1 MLAASNAI
9 PAGSPWH
16 AGEIELQRKVGVA
29 ERMDDVGRRVLRDY
43 LIDQHRAFY
52 PQLPFIVLGSVDA
65 DGNAWATLRASVP
78 GFLQSPDPQTL
89 SVNLERE
96 AADPADAGMDDGQPV
111 GMLGIELHTRR
122 RNRLNG
128 TIMRDGSGRFD
139 VRVGQSYGNC
149 PQYIQLRDFS
159 FSRDPS
165 IQTDVKPIVGDHL
178 DERARQMI
186 AAADTVFVASY
197 ADRETGERQ
206 VDASHRGGKP
216 GFIRVDE
223 NGILTIPDF
232 AGNLF
237 FNTLGN
243 ILANG
248 KAGLVFSDFET
259 GELLQLSGDAEVVL
273 DSPEIAAFQ
282 GAERLWRFTPRHVV
296 RRPEALALR
305 WSSRRDGQSP
315 NSLMTGNWD
324 DAAARIK
331 AQDATAA
338 WRPFRIAR
346 IVQES
351 ATVRSFHIEPADGLG
366 LLAHAAGQHLPIR
379 VAPDGSDAP
388 VMRTYTLS
396 TAPSDG
402 VYRISVK
409 REGLVS
415 RYLHDKLKK
424 GDLIEARKPAG
435 LFTVDPTEAR
445 PAVLLAAGIG
455 VTPIL
460 SMLRHIVYEGLR
472 KRRMRPTWLIVSA
485 RTKDDRAF
493 DREIADLVSAA
504 GGVVRLVR
512 VLSDVTGAAA
522 GEDYDV
528 QGRID
533 TALLGKVLPFSDYD
547 FYLCG
552 PPAFMQS
559 LYDGLRG
566 LNIADGRIHAE
577 AFGPASLAR
586 TPDKVKA
593 VEPLASASAI
603 PVAVQFVQSAKEARW
618 NPGSGG
624 LLELAE
630 ARGLSPEFSCRL
642 GTCGSCRTKVVSGSV
657 TYAKRPSAPIA
668 EGEALICCAVPAEG
682 TDVLQLDL

>member
-1 MLAASNAI
+1 MLTVSTANASS
-9 PAGSPWH
+9 SPWH

-29 ERMDDVGRRVLRDY
+29 ERMDEIGRRVLRDH

-52 PQLPFIVLGSVDA
+52 PQLPFVVLGSVDTE
-65 DGNAWATLRASVP
+65 GNAWATLRAAKP
-78 GFLQSPDPQTL
+78 GFLASPDPYTL
-89 SVNLERE
+89 SVGLERE
-96 AADPADAGMDDGQPV
+96 TADPADAGMDDGQPV

-128 TIMRDGSGRFD
+128 TIIRTDSGSFD

-149 PQYIQLRDFS
+149 PQYIRLRDFE
-159 FSRDPS
+159 FARNPS
-165 IQTDVKPIVGDHL
+165 IQTDVKPIVGGNL

-186 AAADTVFVASY
+186 AAADTAFVASY
-197 ADRETGERQ
+197 VDRETGERQ

-223 NGILTIPDF
+223 NGVLTIPDF

-248 KAGLVFSDFET
+248 KAGLVFADFET

-282 GAERLWRFTPRHVV
+282 GAERFWRFTPRHVV

-305 WSSRRDGQSP
+305 WASRRDGQSP
-315 NSLMTGNWD
+315 NSLMTGSWD
-324 DAAARIK
+324 DAATRIK
-331 AQDATAA
+331 AQETAAA
-338 WRPFRIAR
+338 WRPFRVAR

-351 ATVRSFHIEPADGLG
+351 ATVRSFHLDPADGLG
-366 LLAHAAGQHLPIR
+366 LLPHVAGQHLPIR
-379 VAPDGSDAP
+379 VTPAGSDTP
-388 VMRTYTLS
+388 VTRTYTLS
-396 TAPSDG
+396 AAPSDG
-402 VYRISVK
+402 IYRISVK

-415 RYLHDKLKK
+415 QHLHDTLKK
-424 GDLIEARKPAG
+424 GDIIEARKPAG
-435 LFTVDPTEAR
+435 LFTIDPTEAR

-472 KRRMRPTWLIVSA
+472 KRRMRPTWLFVSA
-485 RTKDDRAF
+485 RTKQDRAF

-504 GGVVRLVR
+504 GGVVRLIR
-512 VLSDVTGAAA
+512 VLSDVTGASA
-522 GEDYDV
+522 GEHYDV

-533 TALLGKVLPFSDYD
+533 TALLGKVLPFNDYD

-552 PPAFMQS
+552 PPPFMQS

-566 LNIADGRIHAE
+566 LNIADGRLHAE
-577 AFGPASLAR
+577 TFGPASLTR
-586 TPDKVKA
+586 TPDAAKA
-593 VEPLASASAI
+593 AEPLASASAI

-618 NPGSGG
+618 NPGSGS

-630 ARGLSPEFSCRL
+630 ARGLAPEFSCRL

-668 EGEALICCAVPAEG
+668 EGEALICCAVPAKG
-682 TDVLQLDL
+682 TGSLQLDL

>member
-1 MLAASNAI
+1 MSTAGTAAANT
-9 PAGSPWH
+9 SPWH
-16 AGEIELQRKVGVA
+16 AGEIALQRKVGVA
-29 ERMDDVGRRVLRDY
+29 ERMDEIGRRVLRDH

-65 DGNAWATLRASVP
+65 EGNAWATLRAAKP
-78 GFLQSPDPQTL
+78 GFLASPDPYTL
-89 SVNLERE
+89 SVALERE
-96 AADPADAGMDDGQPV
+96 AADPADAGMEDGQPI

-128 TIMRDGSGRFD
+128 TIMRKDLGSFN

-149 PQYIQLRDFS
+149 PQYIQLRDFD
-159 FSRDPS
+159 FVRNPS
-165 IQTDVKPIVGDHL
+165 IQTDMAPVHADYL
-178 DERARQMI
+178 DDRARQMI
-186 AAADTVFVASY
+186 AAADTAFVASY
-197 ADRETGERQ
+197 VDRENGERQ

-223 NGILTIPDF
+223 SGVLTIPDF

-248 KAGLVFSDFET
+248 KAGLVFADFET

-273 DSPEIAAFQ
+273 DSPEIATFQ
-282 GAERLWRFTPRHVV
+282 GAERLWRFTPRHIV

-305 WSSRRDGQSP
+305 WVSRRDGQSP
-315 NSLMTGNWD
+315 NSLMTGSWD
-324 DAAARIK
+324 DAAARLK
-331 AQDATAA
+331 AQETAAA
-338 WRPFRIAR
+338 WRPFRISR

-351 ATVRSFHIEPADGLG
+351 ASIRSFHLEPADGLG
-366 LLAHAAGQHLPIR
+366 LLPHAAGQHLPIR
-379 VAPDGSDAP
+379 VMPEGSDTP

-415 RYLHDKLKK
+415 RHLHDTLKK

-435 LFTVDPTEAR
+435 LFTIDPTEAR

-460 SMLRHIVYEGLR
+460 AMLRHIVYEGLR
-472 KRRMRPTWLIVSA
+472 KRRMRPTWLILSA

-504 GGVVRLVR
+504 GGMVRLVR
-512 VLSDVTGAAA
+512 VLSDTIGAEA

-528 QGRID
+528 QGRIE
-533 TALLGKVLPFSDYD
+533 TALLSKVLPFNDYD

-552 PPAFMQS
+552 LPAFMQS
-559 LYDGLRG
+559 LYDGLRD
-566 LNIADGRIHAE
+566 LNISDKRIHAE
-577 AFGPASLAR
+577 AFGPASITR
-586 TPDKVKA
+586 RPDEATA
-593 VEPLASASAI
+593 VAPLASPSVS

-618 NPGSGG
+618 NPGSGS

-630 ARGLSPEFSCRL
+630 ARGLAPEFSCRQ
-642 GTCGSCRTKVVSGSV
+642 GTCGICRTKVVSGSV
-657 TYAKRPSAPIA
+657 TYSKRPEAPVA

-682 TDVLQLDL
+682 GGNLQLDI